1 MVSIQWELGW
11 LVPDMSPISC
21 PQTGWVQAFSSK
33 TREDDTYNR
42 DLVGAYW
49 TEIDQGYHSE
59 RPVYTPKA
67 SLCGQE
73 RLWVVMQEQ

>member
-1 MVSIQWELGW
+1 M
-11 LVPDMSPISC
+11 
-21 PQTGWVQAFSSK
+21 AFSSK

-49 TEIDQGYHSE
+49 TEIDQRYHSE